1 MNLLDTMSSSTKTK
15 IDDLV
20 TSIPSNIDMTG
31 TTNLNVKSYAG
42 YANSSIHGKKAGIFY
57 WFFESQS
64 KKTKDTPII
73 MWFNGGPGASST
85 LGLFL
90 ENGPYTMKDNGNIV
104 ENPYS
109 WNKDAHIIY
118 WDQPIGTGYS
128 MVYDENPQT
137 TFVENE
143 DQLSQML
150 YEAFNSFLE
159 THDEYSDCPIYI
171 MGESYGGKYVPNI
184 ALKFDEHG
192 NKNLKG
198 IAVGDGWINSRLQMK
213 NYIDYV
219 YTLGYMDSKQYEIM
233 NSEYKQFAKY
243 LDLKIYDKAYTLS
256 NNMVDEAS
264 SYGGNFDV
272 YDIRS
277 FKSISMDNV
286 KTYMSNKKV
295 KEILN
300 VPTDKTWECADNT
313 GPVANNL
320 IEDNMIDSSNLYS
333 ELIKQ
338 TDKYKILMYA
348 ATFDTACGAL
358 STEMIL
364 NDISKWG
371 NEKDNEMWFNASRN
385 IWKDDGDIPRGFV
398 KSYKNLTQI
407 IIPNSGHQVPYF
419 QPKASLDMINR
430 FIK

>member
-1 MNLLDTMSSSTKTK
+1 MNTTTTKTQN
-15 IDDLV
+15 LV

-31 TTNLNVKSYAG
+31 TINLNVKSYAG
-42 YANSSIHGKKAGIFY
+42 YANSSINGKKADIFY

-90 ENGPYTMKDNGNIV
+90 ENGPYTMKDDGNIL

-143 DQLSQML
+143 EQLSQML

-159 THDEYSDCPIYI
+159 EHNEYRDCPIYI

-219 YTLGYMDSKQYEIM
+219 YTLGYMDSKQYKIM

-300 VPTDKTWECADNT
+300 VPTDK
-313 GPVANNL
+313 
-320 IEDNMIDSSNLYS
+320 
-333 ELIKQ
+333 
-338 TDKYKILMYA
+338 YKILMYA

-385 IWKDDGDIPRGFV
+385 IWKDDDDIPRGFV
-398 KSYKNLTQI
+398 KNYKNLTQI
-407 IIPNSGHQVPYF
+407 IIPNSGHQVPHF

>member
-1 MNLLDTMSSSTKTK
+1 MNTTTTKTQN
-15 IDDLV
+15 LV

-31 TTNLNVKSYAG
+31 TINLNVKSYAG
-42 YANSSIHGKKAGIFY
+42 YANSSINGKKAGIFY

-90 ENGPYTMKDNGNIV
+90 ENGPYTMKDDGNIV

-128 MVYDENPQT
+128 MVYDEDPQT

-159 THDEYSDCPIYI
+159 EHDEYSDCPIYI

-243 LDLKIYDKAYTLS
+243 LDLKIYDRAYTLS

-385 IWKDDGDIPRGFV
+385 IWKDDDDIPRGFV
-398 KSYKNLTQI
+398 KNYKNLTQI